1 MPCLSVGWMDPCCS
15 HQGMHELPSFR
26 NSIPEETDALTQM
39 ELLLTN
45 PRLRSSP
52 KNFKKN
58 SRHGRN
64 ATHPKNRGRFRK
76 WFAWNEGFPFR
87 PPIRNLLIA
96 LLHLGESQ
104 PELWRDGE
112 RDLPNFAACSPT
124 PHPHPSAECCPGLAQ
139 RPILLPAASLLPD
152 SCFSGMPASLRA
164 LGSTFQVR
172 LPDCAKV

>member
-87 PPIRNLLIA
+87 PPIWNLLIA
-96 LLHLGESQ
+96 ILHLGESQ
-104 PELWRDGE
+104 SELWRDGE
-112 RDLPNFAACSPT
+112 RDLPNSAACSPPPPPPPQSLSRDLSRFST
-124 PHPHPSAECCPGLAQ
+124 KAHTFTCCFTTSWQLLQRDAGFPQGTGLYFPSETSWLC
-139 RPILLPAASLLPD
+139 
-152 SCFSGMPASLRA
+152 
-164 LGSTFQVR
+164 
-172 LPDCAKV
+172 